1 VCARPL
7 VIRVVSCSF
16 MLRWLVTACALVVSL
31 HVVDAGASVSIAVGW
46 ESLLHESVAAAMVSP
61 LEVQS
66 VWESA
71 RIYTYTRVR
80 IDRVLAGELATGSEI
95 LVRTMGGVVGQT
107 GQLVEGEAVLTR
119 GEASL
124 LFVHAIAGR
133 PGTFDVTARGQGQ
146 FPLVAD
152 ARTPPHLVRSNTMGA
167 LLPARVLGPVP
178 GGPLAADV
186 VHGHAV
192 DDVAREVASAWSRT
206 HTR

>member
-1 VCARPL
+1 
-7 VIRVVSCSF
+7 
-16 MLRWLVTACALVVSL
+16 MLRWLMTACALVVGLSAA
-31 HVVDAGASVSIAVGW
+31 DAGASVSIAVRW
-46 ESLLHESVAAAMVSP
+46 ESLLHESTAAAMVAP
-61 LEVQS
+61 LEGQS
-66 VWESA
+66 VWEGD

-80 IDRVLAGELATGSEI
+80 IDRILAGELATGSEI
-95 LVRTMGGVVGQT
+95 LVRTMGGVVGHT

-124 LFVHAIAGR
+124 LFMHAVPGR

-152 ARTPPHLVRSNTMGA
+152 DRAPPRLVRSNTMGA
-167 LLPARVLGPVP
+167 LLPSREVGLVP

-192 DDVAREVASAWSRT
+192 DDVAREVATAWSRT